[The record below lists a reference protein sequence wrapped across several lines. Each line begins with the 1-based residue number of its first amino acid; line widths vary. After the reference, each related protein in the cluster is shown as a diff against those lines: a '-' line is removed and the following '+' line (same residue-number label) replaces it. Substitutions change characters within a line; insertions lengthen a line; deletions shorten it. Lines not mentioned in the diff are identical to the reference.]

1 MTRFAPL
8 LAALLVLPAC
18 HVVRPDHVD
27 PPGVPPPAREEI
39 SWESF
44 FHEPW
49 RDPLR
54 DKYEELF
61 GRPYPNPGRQ
71 HFATSRPFSDVKKF
85 EHAFD
90 AIAVQGARAE
100 SESAAGLHAISLQL
114 PDSAGRQV
122 AVRPADGSVALSVAR
137 SLPARRYRVYRS
149 DEVVVPLPPGADPDT
164 ARVQRDGD
172 WVRIKFRERPA
183 QKK

>member
-49 RDPLR
+49 R
-54 DKYEELF
+54 
-61 GRPYPNPGRQ
+61 Q

-100 SESAAGLHAISLQL
+100 SESAAGLHAVSLQL
-114 PDSAGRQV
+114 PDSAGRPV

-172 WVRIKFRERPA
+172 WVRIKFRERPS